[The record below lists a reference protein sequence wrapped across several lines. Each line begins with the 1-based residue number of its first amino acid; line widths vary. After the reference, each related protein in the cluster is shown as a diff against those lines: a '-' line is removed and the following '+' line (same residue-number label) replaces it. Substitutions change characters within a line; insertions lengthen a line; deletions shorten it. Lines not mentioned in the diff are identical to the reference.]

1 VCLSGDSSTIVPAG
15 CRRILAGPG
24 APGPVASG
32 ATGGE
37 LCRSAAASLP
47 LRCRGLWPSPPHVS
61 RRQALSVLAAAAS
74 TAAGAML
81 AKPRA
86 AEAYTLFWNDS
97 AIPTRAGAGSPDE
110 QLARVSGRGQ
120 ASRQSPKDGFTV
132 YKVQNTE
139 DVTLRP
145 VTLGEAVD
153 FVGEDDVNVVFLGEH
168 HWSYVDHALEAKIIE
183 ELHQQHRRPQALS
196 VGLEMV
202 QQRFQSVLDAYI
214 NRSIDELD
222 LYIQTDWDTL
232 WVWPFEQYLP
242 VLRVARKLSIPL
254 VALSADSETL
264 NHLDDV
270 PNLAELERQ
279 FGENNAFQLLSS
291 KDAGFQAYINANI
304 LTSYATHVRSG
315 LLPGKPSFDR
325 FYRRRIVRDEAMA
338 ANCEKYLMAKP
349 NAFLVCLLGIDHVK
363 FGEYGVPGRLFRRI
377 NESAT
382 RNVAN
387 QDRSVQDTAESLA
400 PEKLVLNLK
409 TVLLNPI
416 AGDAY
421 NGEDGSL
428 MLDLPIRGR
437 PAVPISDLLW
447 FSSNADASPV
457 QEMKRPPRRRPTRRL
472 SDRLPQVEE
481 LVF

>member
-1 VCLSGDSSTIVPAG
+1 VGDDA
-15 CRRILAGPG
+15 
-24 APGPVASG
+24 
-32 ATGGE
+32 
-37 LCRSAAASLP
+37 
-47 LRCRGLWPSPPHVS
+47 
-61 RRQALSVLAAAAS
+61 
-74 TAAGAML
+74 
-81 AKPRA
+81 
-86 AEAYTLFWNDS
+86 
-97 AIPTRAGAGSPDE
+97 
-110 QLARVSGRGQ
+110 
-120 ASRQSPKDGFTV
+120 
-132 YKVQNTE
+132 
-139 DVTLRP
+139 
-145 VTLGEAVD
+145 
-153 FVGEDDVNVVFLGEH
+153 VNVVFLGEH

-183 ELHQQHRRPQALS
+183 ALHRQHRPNSLS

-264 NHLDDV
+264 HRLDDV
-270 PNLAELERQ
+270 SNLTELERE
-279 FGENNAFQLLSS
+279 FGEYNAFQLLST

-363 FGEYGVPGRLFRRI
+363 FGEYGVPGRLFRRM
-377 NESAT
+377 NERT
-382 RNVAN
+382 RNVSN
-387 QDRSVQDTAESLA
+387 QDRSEQDTAEEFA
-400 PEKLVLNLK
+400 PTKLVLNMK

-421 NGEDGSL
+421 NEKDGSL

-437 PAVPISDLLW
+437 QAVPISDLLW

-457 QEMKRPPRRRPTRRL
+457 QAMKRPLRRRQTRRL
-472 SDRLPQVEE
+472 GDRLPQVEE